1 MSTASVYHAGQDV
14 VVHSTRD
21 YHKFSFD
28 PRNRPVEQDR
38 LEKLYDSIQVVNMLH
53 VFPIVVDSNFVV
65 YDGQHRLKVAET
77 MGVPIYYIFDDKVSI
92 EHITMTTDAVSK
104 WDNRDYLHRW
114 CVEGKPDYLEVQKF
128 WFSNKML
135 KGKVFL
141 TLNACLN
148 LCHYGDRKA
157 MNNAFRQGAYRCND
171 LPFAESVTGAL
182 RDWSEYVN
190 FFNHT
195 SFVSAI
201 GNLMGN
207 RHYSHT
213 QMMAKMEY
221 TSTKMVKCPDT
232 ESYIALID
240 EIYNYRS
247 HARNRVTLRKLNSG
261 DADYRIDRQRK
272 RAA

>member
-1 MSTASVYHAGQDV
+1 MTQAYQTSQDV

-21 YHKFSFD
+21 YRKFRFD
-28 PRNRPVEQDR
+28 PRNRPVDQDR
-38 LEKLYDSIQVVNMLH
+38 LEKLYNSVEKVNMLH
-53 VFPIVVDSNFVV
+53 VFPIVVDSNFTV
-65 YDGQHRLKVAET
+65 YDGQHRLKVAEA
-77 MGVPIYYIFDDKVSI
+77 MQVPVYYIFDDKVSI
-92 EHITMTTDAVSK
+92 EHVTMTTDAVSK

-114 CVEGKPDYLEVQKF
+114 CAEGKSDYLELQKF
-128 WFSNKML
+128 WFANKML

-157 MNNAFRQGAYRCND
+157 MNVDFRQGLYRCND
-171 LPFAESVTGAL
+171 LPFAESVANAL
-182 RDWSEYVN
+182 RDWSDHVD

-195 SFVSAI
+195 SFVSAVS
-201 GNLMGN
+201 NLAGN
-207 RHYSHT
+207 RHYSHA
-213 QMMAKMEY
+213 QMMAKMQY
-221 TSTKMVKCPDT
+221 MSTKMVKCPDT

-247 HARNRVTLRKLNSG
+247 HVRNRVTLRKLASG
-261 DADYRIDRQRK
+261 DSDFRIDRQRK